1 MLLNHGLALSHLH
14 NRTVLLCNNRLEPL
28 SVNTLELFEKVF
40 GYIKILI
47 WLRSLLVQ
55 LLYAYVLVLWR
66 HVKTVVV
73 DPNISRKLLHH
84 PLDIINYY
92 SVINPY

>member
-1 MLLNHGLALSHLH
+1 MLLNHGLALSRLH
-14 NRTVLLCNNRLEPL
+14 TRTVLLCNNRLEPL

-73 DPNISRKLLHH
+73 AQTSPETYF
-84 PLDIINYY
+84 IIL
-92 SVINPY
+92 STSSITIPS

>member
-28 SVNTLELFEKVF
+28 SVNTLKLFEKVF

-55 LLYAYVLVLWR
+55 LLYAYLLVLWR
-66 HVKTVVV
+66 HMKTVVV
-73 DPNISRKLLHH
+73 DPNISQ
-84 PLDIINYY
+84 
-92 SVINPY
+92 